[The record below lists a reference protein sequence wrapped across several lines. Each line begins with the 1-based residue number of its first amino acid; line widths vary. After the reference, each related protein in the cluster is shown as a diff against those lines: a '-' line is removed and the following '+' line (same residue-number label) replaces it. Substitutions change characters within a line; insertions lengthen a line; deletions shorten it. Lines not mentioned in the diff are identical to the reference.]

1 MFAKGVA
8 RKKRNARCLPHPK
21 SVHCPSLVCGFCR
34 QAERAGEAAA
44 AARAALT
51 DGFSAALAINAGNSD
66 ALVSPVH
73 VDQTMLK
80 MRAMHVSSTFIKT

>member
-1 MFAKGVA
+1 M
-8 RKKRNARCLPHPK
+8 
-21 SVHCPSLVCGFCR
+21 HCQSLVCGFCR
-34 QAERAGEAAA
+34 QAELAGEAAA

-66 ALVSPVH
+66 ALVSPVP

-80 MRAMHVSSTFIKT
+80 STAMHVSTEIKI